1 MIEKFLFSPTIHSR
15 YQKQPSTVFGRVLT
29 KEPVARFRDSPARER
44 HYDDI
49 SRMYIAA
56 DSKNNNVQPR
66 RRGHHFKIGSSGGG
80 SSSQP
85 NMIPA
90 QRGSFN
96 RLKELIGTERAK
108 ELAQQRMQEEIA
120 ARAAV
125 LKEITNGEG

>member
-1 MIEKFLFSPTIHSR
+1 M
-15 YQKQPSTVFGRVLT
+15 
-29 KEPVARFRDSPARER
+29 ARFRDSPARER

-49 SRMYIAA
+49 SRLYIA
-56 DSKNNNVQPR
+56 DSKTEVQPR
-66 RRGHHFKIGSSGGG
+66 RRGNHFRTGSGSGSLGV
-80 SSSQP
+80 S
-85 NMIPA
+85 NTLIPA

-108 ELAQQRMQEEIA
+108 ELAQQRMQEEMA

>member
-1 MIEKFLFSPTIHSR
+1 M
-15 YQKQPSTVFGRVLT
+15 T

-49 SRMYIAA
+49 SRLYVAA
-56 DSKNNNVQPR
+56 DSKNNNQQPR
-66 RRGHHFKIGSSGGG
+66 RRGHHFKIGSGTGG
-80 SSSQP
+80 SSGQP